1 MKAPDTSTSLLKAL
15 SADSR
20 SGRWAEFVERYRP
33 MMVGYLKAKF
43 PYVECEDVLQETFA
57 ALSQVLPNYRYDP
70 EEAGP
75 FHAYLA
81 SVLRNKAY
89 DAVKRKQRRDALLQ
103 KAVLDPTFE
112 RSSDKEGCVLQNA
125 VFKIA
130 LQQLLADADI
140 LERNRRIF
148 VEVAINGRSPLE
160 VAEMFGVT
168 RNNVDQVKARLV
180 KQLQDRVSEVSRLID
195 ER

>member
-1 MKAPDTSTSLLKAL
+1 MKAPDTSTSLLKAV

-20 SGRWAEFVERYRP
+20 SARWAEFVERYKP

-70 EEAGP
+70 DEAGP
-75 FHAYLA
+75 FRAYLA
-81 SVLRNKAY
+81 AVLRNKAC
-89 DAVKRKQRRDALLQ
+89 DAVKRKQKQDDLLQ
-103 KAVLDPTFE
+103 KAVSDPTFG
-112 RSSDKEGCVLQNA
+112 SPSDNEVGGLQTA

-180 KQLQDRVSEVSRLID
+180 KQLQDRVSDVSRLID